1 MISALSSR
9 NIHKYEF
16 LAEKYVVGEKYLL
29 EKTTAMKRFY
39 YSPLEKELK
48 AQTDI
53 GRKQNQ
59 NLDDTYEFDKT

>member
-1 MISALSSR
+1 MISALSSG

-16 LAEKYVVGEKYLL
+16 LAEKYVLGEKYLL

-48 AQTDI
+48 A
-53 GRKQNQ
+53 
-59 NLDDTYEFDKT
+59 

>member
-1 MISALSSR
+1 M
-9 NIHKYEF
+9 
-16 LAEKYVVGEKYLL
+16 AEKYVLGEKYLL

-48 AQTDI
+48 AQTGI